1 MRVVKRL
8 PAVTVFSSALLLFL
22 LELLVGRIALPRF
35 GGSAAVWTT
44 CLLFFQVML
53 VAGYGWAHL
62 LATRVPASKHAVA
75 QLVLGVAAL
84 GSLGWQWVAWGAPLV
99 PANPQW
105 NGTALDV
112 LLFLLRTTALPF
124 LVLSTTASLVQSSV
138 SEARGTKAFRL
149 YAVSNAGALG
159 ALLIYPVAVEPL
171 VGMQGQAKG
180 LTLGFV
186 VFLALLVATLWGRAA
201 STQPARWTGLRTSW
215 LLLPALGTALL
226 SAATNALCQDL
237 TPTPLLWAFPLAV
250 YLVTFIVG
258 FGDATWRR
266 PLLAAA
272 LFGIGTLG
280 LVLTTAV
287 RPEVD
292 LALSIVTFGLVL
304 FGGCW
309 WLHAELHERR
319 PEPEAL
325 SGFYLQLAI
334 GGALG
339 TAVVGIL
346 APVAFED
353 FYELPLTVAAVA
365 VAMVVAWPRGTKFR
379 ALGWVATTLSVVTF
393 VLWLKGSEGQR
404 ESMRSPYGVIRVQEE
419 NAPGTPFHAFA
430 LRHGDTLHGF
440 QLQAPEKLDEPTA
453 YFTRTSGLGVA
464 IASLHQQRPGPI
476 RATVLGLGIGV
487 AAALFDTGDVVEF
500 IELSPDVIELAN
512 RRDRF
517 SFLARSKAT
526 VTVREGEARG
536 TMVAEGAAHVAPVD
550 LMVVD
555 VFSGDSVPAHLL
567 TVEAIEL
574 YRRRLTPGGLLAIHV
589 SNRYLS
595 LGRVAAGV
603 LTAAGLPY
611 ALVAG
616 KRGDL
621 AAFSVWVLSS
631 ADEALLA
638 KVREVGAPELK
649 GPVTAPVV
657 WTDDLQSVLPI
668 FTLSQ

>member
-1 MRVVKRL
+1 VKRL
-8 PAVTVFSSALLLFL
+8 PAVTVFSSALLLFFI
-22 LELLVGRIALPRF
+22 ELLVGRIALPRF

-53 VAGYGWAHL
+53 VAGYGWAFL
-62 LATRVPASKHAVA
+62 LATRVPASKHAIA
-75 QLVLGVAAL
+75 QLLLGTVAA
-84 GSLGWQWVAWGAPLV
+84 GSLAWQWLAWGAPLV
-99 PANPQW
+99 PENPQW
-105 NGTALDV
+105 NGTAFDV

-138 SEARGTKAFRL
+138 SKALGPKAFRL
-149 YAVSNAGALG
+149 YAVSNAGALV
-159 ALLIYPVAVEPL
+159 ALLVYPVAVEPL
-171 VGMQGQAKG
+171 FGMQLQAKA
-180 LTLGFV
+180 LTIGFII
-186 VFLALLVATLWGRAA
+186 FLACLFALLWGRQA
-201 STQPARWTGLRTSW
+201 SATPSQWTGLRTSW
-215 LLLPALGTALL
+215 LVLPGLGTAML

-258 FGDATWRR
+258 FGDASWRR

-272 LFGIGTLG
+272 IFGIGTLG
-280 LVLTTAV
+280 LVLTTWF

-292 LALSIVTFGLVL
+292 LSLSIVTFGLVL

-319 PEPEAL
+319 PAPEAV
-325 SGFYLQLAI
+325 SGFYLQLAV

-339 TAVVGIL
+339 TAAVGVL
-346 APVAFED
+346 APVVFED

-379 ALGWVATTLSVVTF
+379 ALGWLATTLSVVTF
-393 VLWLKGSEGQR
+393 ALWMRGSEGQR
-404 ESMRSPYGVIRVQEE
+404 ESMRSAFGVIRVQEE

-464 IASLHQQRPGPI
+464 IASLHQHRPGPI

-487 AAALFDTGDVVEF
+487 AAALFETGDTVEF

-512 RRDRF
+512 RRERF

-536 TMVAEGAAHVAPVD
+536 SMVADDTAHAAPVD
-550 LMVVD
+550 LIVVD

-567 TVEAIEL
+567 TVESMSL
-574 YRRRLTPGGLLAIHV
+574 YRRRLAANGLLAIHV
-589 SNRYLS
+589 SNRYLA
-595 LGRVAAGV
+595 LARVAAGV

-611 ALVAG
+611 VVVAG
-616 KRGDL
+616 QRGEL
-621 AAFSVWVLSS
+621 ATFSVWVLASS
-631 ADEALLA
+631 DADLLTTA
-638 KVREVGAPELK
+638 RQVGAPDLK
-649 GPVTAPVV
+649 GPVTDPVV
-657 WTDDLQSVLPI
+657 WTDDLQSVFPI
-668 FTLSQ
+668 FIFSP